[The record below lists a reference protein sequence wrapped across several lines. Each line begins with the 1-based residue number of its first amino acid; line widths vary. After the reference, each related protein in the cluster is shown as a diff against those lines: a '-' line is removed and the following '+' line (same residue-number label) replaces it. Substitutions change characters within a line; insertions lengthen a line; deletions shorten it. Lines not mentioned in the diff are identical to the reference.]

1 MNQGCKKTL
10 IILSIVFGIILIGGF
25 FISKKALNLFGEA
38 YGADCEISY
47 TWTINE
53 YEIIENKCLGWAGPH
68 YYPLDLKK
76 NGEFIASSGYKF
88 DSCNIRFE
96 PKNGQYLIINVCDKK
111 ITEFKS
117 QKTKIEIQKVDS
129 IIIVSRIDPNKTKK
143 LNRIKTERFIK
154 DWNKSK
160 VSDYRDG
167 ILDSIF
173 HPTYQYKLKVFEN
186 GNKKEFVT
194 FNFLIADESNWTY
207 FITNDSDKDY
217 MNRLWNE

>member
-1 MNQGCKKTL
+1 MSRGLKIAL
-10 IILSIVFGIILIGGF
+10 IIISILIVLILGGGYF
-25 FISKKALNLFGEA
+25 ALKTIGEA
-38 YGADCEISY
+38 FGADCEISN

-76 NGEFIASSGYKF
+76 NGEYIASSGYKL
-88 DSCNIRFE
+88 DSCNFRFE
-96 PKNGQYLIINVCDKK
+96 PKNGQYLILNICDKE
-111 ITEFKS
+111 ITELKS
-117 QKTKIEIQKVDS
+117 HKSEIDIEKVDS
-129 IIIVSRIDPNKTKK
+129 IIMVSGIDPNKRIK
-143 LNRIKTERFIK
+143 LNQNKTERFVK

-173 HPTYQYKLKVFEN
+173 HPNYQYKLIVFEN
-186 GNKKEFVT
+186 RKKKEFVT

-207 FITNDSDKDY
+207 YITNDSDKDY